1 MRRHGRGPASGSP
14 AGARRAGAARH
25 IHGACRHR
33 PHPQAPEPAPRAL
46 QPAGRPDRAAA
57 HTGREVPRARAR
69 GDRPE
74 RRRRRRRRGG
84 RDPRAET
91 CVARYHEGQGAV
103 TDPRRRLPAVDAL
116 LAEPDVAA
124 LLTAHPRS
132 LVVRAVRDTIEHATS
147 NGGVPPPE
155 AWGAAVGAR
164 VQQLAAPSLLPV
176 INATGV
182 VLHTNLGRAPLARAA
197 REAMTRIAAGYSNL
211 EYDLARG
218 ARGSRHALCRDLLV
232 ELTGAED
239 AIVLNNAAGAL
250 LVALSALA
258 RDGEAIVSRGELV
271 EIGGAFRIAAIM
283 ARSGATVVAVGT
295 TNRTHLTDYESA
307 VTERTRLLLKVHR
320 SNFQVTGFT
329 AEVSAQEIAGVARAR
344 GAASLYD
351 LGSGLLTD
359 LSPWGLSGEPTVA
372 EALASGV
379 DAVAFSGDKLLGG
392 PQAGILLGTREG
404 VAACR
409 KDPLA
414 RAVRSDKFT
423 FAALEATLALYR
435 EPETNR
441 REIPVIRMLTE
452 DVTEIR
458 RRGEALQKGV
468 GKEAELIEGES
479 EVGGGSF
486 PGAKLKTWL
495 VALHPQHL
503 APNALAERLRGGAP
517 PVIARI
523 ADDHVVLD
531 PRTIFPDEM
540 EGVARA
546 VRTALDA

>member
-1 MRRHGRGPASGSP
+1 MS
-14 AGARRAGAARH
+14 
-25 IHGACRHR
+25 
-33 PHPQAPEPAPRAL
+33 
-46 QPAGRPDRAAA
+46 
-57 HTGREVPRARAR
+57 
-69 GDRPE
+69 
-74 RRRRRRRRGG
+74 
-84 RDPRAET
+84 
-91 CVARYHEGQGAV
+91 
-103 TDPRRRLPAVDAL
+103 DPRRRLPAVDVV
-116 LAEPDVAA
+116 LAEPDVTA
-124 LLTAHPRS
+124 LLAAHPRS
-132 LVVRAVRDTIEHATS
+132 LVVRAVRDTIDHARV
-147 NGGVPPPE
+147 NGGTTPPE
-155 AWGAAVGAR
+155 GWGAAVGGR

-271 EIGGAFRIAAIM
+271 EIGGAFRIPDIM
-283 ARSGATVVAVGT
+283 ARSGAALVEVGT

-344 GAASLYD
+344 GATSLYD

-392 PQAGILLGTREG
+392 PQAGILLGTREAI
-404 VAACR
+404 AACR

-423 FAALEATLALYR
+423 LAALEATLALYR
-435 EPETNR
+435 EPETSR
-441 REIPVIRMLTE
+441 REIPVLRMLTE

-458 RRGEALQKGV
+458 RRGEALRKGV

-503 APNALAERLRGGAP
+503 APNALAERLRGSVP

-540 EGVARA
+540 ERVAHA

>member
-1 MRRHGRGPASGSP
+1 MS
-14 AGARRAGAARH
+14 
-25 IHGACRHR
+25 
-33 PHPQAPEPAPRAL
+33 
-46 QPAGRPDRAAA
+46 
-57 HTGREVPRARAR
+57 
-69 GDRPE
+69 
-74 RRRRRRRRGG
+74 
-84 RDPRAET
+84 
-91 CVARYHEGQGAV
+91 
-103 TDPRRRLPAVDAL
+103 DPRRRLPAVDAV
-116 LAEPDVAA
+116 LAEPDVSA
-124 LLTAHPRS
+124 LLAAHPRS
-132 LVVRAVRDTIEHATS
+132 LVVRAVRDTIDHARV
-147 NGGVPPPE
+147 NGGTTPPE
-155 AWGAAVGAR
+155 GWGAAVGAR

-271 EIGGAFRIAAIM
+271 EIGGAFRIPDIM
-283 ARSGATVVAVGT
+283 ARSGATLVEVGT
-295 TNRTHLTDYESA
+295 TNRTHLTDYEGA
-307 VTERTRLLLKVHR
+307 VTQGTKLLLKVHR

-344 GAASLYD
+344 GRGAASLYD

-359 LSPWGLSGEPTVA
+359 LSPWGLSGEPSVA

-392 PQAGILLGTREG
+392 PQAGILLGTREAI
-404 VAACR
+404 AACR

-423 FAALEATLALYR
+423 LAALEATLALYR
-435 EPETNR
+435 EPETSR
-441 REIPVIRMLTE
+441 REIPVLRMLTE
-452 DVTEIR
+452 DVKQIR
-458 RRGEALQKGV
+458 QRAETLHKDV
-468 GKEAELIEGES
+468 GSDCDIVEGES

-486 PGAKLKTWL
+486 PGAKLRTWL
-495 VALHPQHL
+495 VRLNPQHL
-503 APNALAERLRGGAP
+503 APDTVAGRLRGGAP

-531 PRTIFPDEM
+531 PRTIFPDE
-540 EGVARA
+540 VDSVVRA